1 MSKQPKDIT
10 AMDQQHA
17 DVSAESQLKAKLQ
30 EVVSPW
36 LCWTQQ
42 RAGDI
47 SGKESV
53 AIVLL

>member
-1 MSKQPKDIT
+1 MSQQPKDIT

-30 EVVSPW
+30 ESVSPQ
-36 LCWTQQ
+36 LCWIQQ
-42 RAGDI
+42 CAGDI

-53 AIVLL
+53 AVVLL